1 MLTALEDWRSE
12 IEDNRLRLSSSSVGL
27 SGPRRIPTQLQDL
40 IEGIGLPVL
49 GVGSCR
55 LVFELERRLVLKVG
69 FTAMGMAANRREL
82 SAYNA
87 VGDVFCAKVLA
98 VEPAGLWLV
107 QERVEVPQRL
117 KRATWM
123 RVLNQV
129 QRRYGY
135 VCFDAHSQNFGRR
148 PNGDL
153 VLVDLEHVSNVPPS
167 EWHDLPA
174 RFATRRRREEVAW

>member
-1 MLTALEDWRSE
+1 MPTQLEGL
-12 IEDNRLRLSSSSVGL
+12 IESVGL
-27 SGPRRIPTQLQDL
+27 PM
-40 IEGIGLPVL
+40 L

-55 LVFELERRLVLKVG
+55 VVFEMGRRLVLKVG
-69 FTAMGMAANRREL
+69 FTAMGMVANQREL
-82 SAYNA
+82 DAYNA

-123 RVLNQV
+123 LVLNQV

-153 VLVDLEHVSNVPPS
+153 VLVDLEHVSNLPPS
-167 EWHDLPA
+167 AWPKLPA
-174 RFATRRRREEVAW
+174 RFATKSRREGVA